1 MFKNRY
7 LFGGL
12 TALALLAVSG
22 CGQPNEYQAPP
33 APEVTVARPIH
44 RDVTVYLEETGTTE
58 PVQVAQVRARVRGF
72 LDEIKFTDGE
82 DVKEGQILYEIEKA
96 QYNAAVQAAE
106 ADVSAKKVELE
117 KAKIEADRS

>member
-7 LFGGL
+7 LFGVL

-58 PVQVAQVRARVRGF
+58 PVQVAQVRA
-72 LDEIKFTDGE
+72 
-82 DVKEGQILYEIEKA
+82 
-96 QYNAAVQAAE
+96 
-106 ADVSAKKVELE
+106 
-117 KAKIEADRS
+117 